1 MASLSIAA
9 KMPGGP
15 RTHHSP
21 PGGAARSKNTGRQ
34 WFAAG
39 VSGLLH
45 GATWRPRGNPSF
57 GLCDDQ
63 GRLEAAALEAEQAY
77 RITGDLPFVLG
88 TLGRYYGL
96 AGHRT
101 QAVSALARLK
111 ELGRQQHVERVYLA
125 EALIGVDDRPGALDA
140 LEESARSREPD
151 LPWKLSYGHLD
162 RLRGEPRYGALLK
175 RVGVSV
181 HRR

>member
-1 MASLSIAA
+1 VEAASE
-9 KMPGGP
+9 
-15 RTHHSP
+15 
-21 PGGAARSKNTGRQ
+21 ARRALALDSNVWVAHLMLAQ
-34 WFAAG
+34 LA
-39 VSGLLH
+39 
-45 GATWRPRGNPSF
+45 
-57 GLCDDQ
+57 DDQ

-101 QAVSALARLK
+101 QAASALARLN